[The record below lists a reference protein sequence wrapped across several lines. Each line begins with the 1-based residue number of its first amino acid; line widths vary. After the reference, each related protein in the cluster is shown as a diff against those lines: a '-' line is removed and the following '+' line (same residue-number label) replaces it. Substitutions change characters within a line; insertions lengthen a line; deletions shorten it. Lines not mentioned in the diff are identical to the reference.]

1 MSLNVPKL
9 FFLLLSDFLFR
20 RPPHP
25 DQVMTLNY
33 NGSKPLD
40 LGTPPR
46 LCYPLVIF
54 LIRNDADETVHP
66 DETVSTF
73 VFVLFRA
80 RLMWFVV

>member
-1 MSLNVPKL
+1 
-9 FFLLLSDFLFR
+9 
-20 RPPHP
+20 
-25 DQVMTLNY
+25 MTLNY

-73 VFVLFRA
+73 VFVLLRVNKIN
-80 RLMWFVV
+80 VVCGLNWILIGS

>member
-1 MSLNVPKL
+1 
-9 FFLLLSDFLFR
+9 
-20 RPPHP
+20 
-25 DQVMTLNY
+25 MTLNY

-66 DETVSTF
+66 DETVSMDQSKNKINI
-73 VFVLFRA
+73 VLWLKLVLNICDVLFNV
-80 RLMWFVV
+80 LCMKVD